1 MRLRSSGA
9 KLPRMTP
16 AQCPAL
22 PLLRGLLVAAALVA
36 TSGAWAQW
44 QWKDASGRNMFS
56 DTPPPASIPD
66 SAILKRPKGSAP
78 ASAPTALATEASTT
92 SAATAQPSAPVAK
105 PAPSGDNQLEQRKQ
119 QMEKADTDRRKAE
132 EKAAEEKAAKA
143 RAVNCENGRKNKAT
157 IESGV
162 RVTVSNAKGEAE
174 YLDEAGR
181 AAQLRQAN
189 EVIRENCR

>member
-1 MRLRSSGA
+1 MRQRSSGA
-9 KLPRMTP
+9 KLPRMMP
-16 AQCPAL
+16 AQSPAL
-22 PLLRGLLVAAALVA
+22 PLLRALLVAAALVA

-44 QWKDASGRNMFS
+44 QWKDASGRNIFS
-56 DTPPPASIPD
+56 DTPPPASVPD

-78 ASAPTALATEASTT
+78 ASATMSPSTETSTSSALPAQPTA
-92 SAATAQPSAPVAK
+92 PMVK
-105 PAPSGDNQLEQRKQ
+105 PAPSVDNQLEQRKQ
-119 QMEKADTDRRKAE
+119 QMDKADADKRKAE

-143 RAVNCENGRKNKAT
+143 RAVNCENARKNKAT